1 MQLRTFTAETTVEA
15 MNLVRDELGEDA
27 IIVSTQQAQDG
38 EGAYIVASLGA
49 FPGSGQGTDKNK
61 PSNPGIRRPA
71 ADNGPDLTQVS
82 GLSGL
87 DIDEI
92 LFQALSHHGTPGPL
106 CERLVHAAALV
117 ANDPL
122 AGLAAA
128 LDAEF
133 TFAPIPSS
141 RDAKPVMLIGPPGAG
156 KTVTTVKLAARASLA
171 GYSVGVVSTDTQRA
185 GANEQL
191 TAFTR
196 LMKVDLKIARTPNA
210 LSDAL
215 SLFGQE
221 GLDAIYVDTHAVNP
235 FLDGDLAGLGEWIA
249 ASGADPLLVLA
260 AGGDT
265 SEAGDI
271 ASAFADAG
279 AQRMI
284 ATRLDVTRHYGGLLA
299 TAHKSRL
306 GFSGVSITPRI
317 ANGLRP
323 INAVSLARLII
334 PTGAIKRS
342 RKTAPAGVADHM
354 PEPQPR
360 AAS

>member
-1 MQLRTFTAETTVEA
+1 MQLKTFTAETTLEA
-15 MNLVRDELGEDA
+15 MNLVRNELGEDA

-38 EGAYIVASLGA
+38 EGAHIVASLGA
-49 FPGSGQGTDKNK
+49 FPGPGQGTGKNK
-61 PSNPGIRRPA
+61 PSSPGIRRPA
-71 ADNGPDLTQVS
+71 ADDGPGLTQVS
-82 GLSGL
+82 GL
-87 DIDEI
+87 DVDEA

-106 CERLVHAAALV
+106 TERLVHAAALI
-117 ANDPL
+117 ADDPL

-133 TFAPIPSS
+133 TFTAIPSS

-196 LMKVDLKIARTPNA
+196 LMKVDLKIARTPDA
-210 LSDAL
+210 LADAL
-215 SLFGQE
+215 SGFGRK
-221 GLDAIYVDTHAVNP
+221 GLDAVYIDTHAVNP
-235 FLDGDLAGLGEWIA
+235 FLNGDLAGLGEWTA
-249 ASGADPLLVLA
+249 ASGADPLLVMA

-265 SEAGDI
+265 SEASDI

-279 AQRMI
+279 ARRMI

-299 TAHKSRL
+299 AAHKSRL

-323 INAVSLARLII
+323 INAVSLARLIM
-334 PTGAIKRS
+334 PRGAIKRS
-342 RKTAPAGVADHM
+342 RKTAPTGAADHT
-354 PEPQPR
+354 PEPLPR